1 MRSKQIDFANERE
14 GKQVTTIHAGDR
26 TSGCEECAVND
37 YIGEILE
44 TLGMQDSENAPE
56 ALKAWVANCPS
67 YYLWSEWANWCDDF
81 EEAFAGS
88 YGSTMEFTEQLVDD
102 TGMLDEMPENLRLYF
117 DYEKFD
123 RDLFMGDY
131 WASDRDANGDIHI
144 FRAH

>member
-1 MRSKQIDFANERE
+1 M
-14 GKQVTTIHAGDR
+14 TTIHAGDR
-26 TSGCEECAVND
+26 TSGCDICAQND

-44 TLGMQDSENAPE
+44 MLGMSESENAPE
-56 ALKAWVANCPS
+56 ALKAWVSNSPT
-67 YYLWSEWANWCDDF
+67 YYQWDEWANWCDDF

-88 YGSTMEFTEQLVDD
+88 YGSTMEFTVQLVDD
-102 TGMLDEMPENLRLYF
+102 TEMLAQMPEHLMQYF

-131 WASDRDANGDIHI
+131 WASGRDSNGDIHI

>member
-1 MRSKQIDFANERE
+1 LIDFDNERE
-14 GKQVTTIHAGDR
+14 GKQMTTIHTGDK

-44 TLGMQDSENAPE
+44 MLGMEESENAPE
-56 ALKAWVANCPS
+56 ALKAWVRNSPV
-67 YYLWSEWANWCDDF
+67 YYQWSEWANWCDDF
-81 EEAFAGS
+81 EEAWVGSHSSTAEFA
-88 YGSTMEFTEQLVDD
+88 EL
-102 TGMLDEMPENLRLYF
+102 LADETVTPDLPEIAQIYF
-117 DYEKFD
+117 DYQKWE

>member
-1 MRSKQIDFANERE
+1 M
-14 GKQVTTIHAGDR
+14 TTIHAGDR

-44 TLGMQDSENAPE
+44 MLGMEDSENAPE
-56 ALKAWVANCPS
+56 ALKAWVSNSPT
-67 YYLWSEWANWCDDF
+67 YFQWSEWANWCDDF
-81 EEAFAGS
+81 EEAFVGS
-88 YGSTMEFTEQLVDD
+88 YSSTSEFAEQLA
-102 TGMLDEMPENLRLYF
+102 DETVTADLPEIAQIYF
-117 DYEKFD
+117 DYEKWE

>member
-1 MRSKQIDFANERE
+1 M
-14 GKQVTTIHAGDR
+14 TTIHAGDR

-44 TLGMQDSENAPE
+44 MLGMEESENAPE
-56 ALKAWVANCPS
+56 ALKAWVSNSPV
-67 YYLWSEWANWCDDF
+67 YYQWSEWANWCDEF
-81 EEAFAGS
+81 EEAFVGS
-88 YGSTMEFTEQLVDD
+88 YSSTSEFAEQLA
-102 TGMLDEMPENLRLYF
+102 DETVTPDLPEIAQIYF
-117 DYEKFD
+117 DYEKWE

>member
-1 MRSKQIDFANERE
+1 M
-14 GKQVTTIHAGDR
+14 TTIHAGDR

-44 TLGMQDSENAPE
+44 TLGMQESENAPE
-56 ALKAWVANCPS
+56 ALKAWVSNCPT
-67 YYLWSEWANWCDDF
+67 YYQWSEWANWCDDF
-81 EEAFAGS
+81 EEAFVGS
-88 YGSTMEFTEQLVDD
+88 YGSTLEFTDQLIEDS
-102 TGMLDEMPENLRLYF
+102 GMLDEMPENLRPYF